1 MDVLQQES
9 TSQNIS
15 YLLAI
20 ASTSTSSRI
29 EFAQAGSSMWYL
41 NENQVK

>member
-20 ASTSTSSRI
+20 ASTSTSRI
-29 EFAQAGSSMWYL
+29 EFAQAGSQQHDVVV
-41 NENQVK
+41 EKET